1 MIKNKRGL
9 SGVIVT
15 LITVLLAI
23 VAIGIVWVVI
33 SSIVDSN
40 VDSIDLNT
48 KCQGAI
54 ISIDSVEHIAA
65 VEAATNPPVSAV
77 AESCTVTIKRLPGIT
92 QEAIDGVSMSID
104 GTSLD
109 DEPND
114 IVTEQTF
121 TVTCTAEPSTATA
134 RVYFE
139 IDGEN
144 KYCPSVSW
152 TA

>member
-1 MIKNKRGL
+1 MINNKRGL

-23 VAIGIVWVVI
+23 VAIGIVWTVI

-40 VDSIDLNT
+40 VDTIDLAT
-48 KCQGAI
+48 KCQGAL
-54 ISIDSVEHIAA
+54 ISIDNVQRSG
-65 VEAATNPPVSAV
+65 TTCN
-77 AESCTVTIKRLPGIT
+77 VTIKRLSGLSQEIISGIN
-92 QEAIDGVSMSID
+92 MSVD
-104 GTSLD
+104 EQSTTSH
-109 DEPND
+109 PNN
-114 IVTEQTF
+114 IVVGSIKIVN
-121 TVTCTAEPSTATA
+121 TVACTAAPSTATA